1 MIRSFS
7 QLRFTALAAA
17 TAAVALGFGACSNKQ
32 PTVAPPVVPQD
43 PPAAA
48 EAPQDGGYAVT
59 NRFPRQYRTVAVNV
73 FRNQSYERKLN
84 GELTEALVKEVE
96 ATTPYKVT
104 SEGSA
109 DTVLR
114 GTIRKVSLRELSKS
128 RSTGLSEEVLY
139 EVVLDWEWVDQ
150 RTGKPITARNN
161 FMASALF
168 VPSRPSAEP
177 NEIGR
182 YAAIQTLA
190 SDIVAN
196 LQDSW

>member
-1 MIRSFS
+1 MRLPRVIVCGV
-7 QLRFTALAAA
+7 LLAL
-17 TAAVALGFGACSNKQ
+17 LGACST
-32 PTVAPPVVPQD
+32 PGAPPAPPPQP
-43 PPAAA
+43 PPAAP
-48 EAPQDGGYAVT
+48 EAPQDGGYSVR

-73 FRNQSYERKLN
+73 FRNQTYERKVN
-84 GELTEALVKEVE
+84 GELTEALVKEIE

-104 SEGSA
+104 SEGGA

-139 EVVLDWEWVDQ
+139 EVTLDWEWVDQ
-150 RTGKPITARNN
+150 RTGKPIAARTN
-161 FMASALF
+161 FVGSALF
-168 VPSRPSAEP
+168 VPSRPSSEP

-182 YAAIQTLA
+182 YAAIQVLA
-190 SDIVAN
+190 TDIVAN